1 MFWRMDKLDQILQVV
16 GENQKKSTDLNIRFD
31 EFASSARDMEYIFS
45 EINKHLDNILEN
57 LDRITPISDVLNKI
71 NSMITLALE
80 SRLKM

>member
-31 EFASSARDMEYIFS
+31 EFSSSARDMEYIFS